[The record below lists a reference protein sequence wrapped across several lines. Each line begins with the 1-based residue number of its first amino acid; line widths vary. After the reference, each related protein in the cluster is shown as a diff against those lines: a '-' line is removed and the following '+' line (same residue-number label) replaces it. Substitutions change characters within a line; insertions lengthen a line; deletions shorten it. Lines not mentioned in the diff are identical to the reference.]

1 MDEVTCLKKRR
12 WRMDKLSL
20 KNKDWKDFYLSDFF
34 DFEKGNQNNM
44 ASLTTGTLPLVSA
57 KKTDNGYKGFVS
69 KEQKKIFRGDILTLN
84 NDGDGGAGIAYYQPT
99 SMALDSHV
107 SALIPKSDL
116 NKYHLLF
123 VSMCITK
130 QRERFGHGYSI
141 NGNRL
146 RAFKIMLPL
155 AADCTNPD
163 WQFMEEYMRRKETL
177 LLKPAVEKLCKR
189 LIHKEI
195 LGGGKLLRSQWKP
208 FSFTE
213 VFTEIQRG
221 KRLKKA
227 DHTEGTVP
235 YVSSTALNNGVDGFV
250 GNEGSV
256 RKFEDCIT
264 IANSGSVGSAFF
276 HQYEFVASDHVTQ
289 LKRKGLDKYAYL
301 FMVPII
307 NRLSEKYS
315 FNREINDERIKREKI
330 LLPINDK
337 GEIDFDFMSS
347 FMQEVE
353 ADILKTTLKVFKKRL
368 NANENKKGGVKWK
381 AFFLEEIAQIS
392 SGKDIY
398 ERERTSGQTPYVT
411 ATANNNGIGY
421 FVGNQN
427 ETLEKGS
434 LSVNRNGSVGY
445 CFYHPYDAL
454 YGNDTRKL
462 KPIRNNKYVSLF
474 ISMCITNQRAKY
486 GYGYKMGTGR
496 LKRQKILLP
505 IDGNSQPNWDYME
518 AYMQNLEQQQILEF
532 LRHIE
537 R

>member
-1 MDEVTCLKKRR
+1 
-12 WRMDKLSL
+12 MDKLSSVRWKPFVFSDIFTISSGKRLTKADMKVGKRPFIGATDSNNGITAWVDNTNESLDKLVLGVNYNGSVVETFFHPYECIFSDDVKRLHL
-20 KNKDWKDFYLSDFF
+20 KNGITSYHVMLFLKTMIIQQKVK
-34 DFEKGNQNNM
+34 FEY
-44 ASLTTGTLPLVSA
+44 
-57 KKTDNGYKGFVS
+57 GYKFNE
-69 KEQKKIFRGDILTLN
+69 KRMQRQKIL
-84 NDGDGGAGIAYYQPT
+84 
-99 SMALDSHV
+99 
-107 SALIPKSDL
+107 
-116 NKYHLLF
+116 
-123 VSMCITK
+123 
-130 QRERFGHGYSI
+130 
-141 NGNRL
+141 
-146 RAFKIMLPL
+146 LPV
-155 AADCTNPD
+155 AEDNSPD
-163 WQFMEEYMRRKETL
+163 WQFMEEYMRKKETL

-235 YVSSTALNNGVDGFV
+235 YVSSTALNNGVDGFI
-250 GNEGSV
+250 GNDGSV

-315 FNREINDERIKREKI
+315 FNREINDERIKREKL
-330 LLPINDK
+330 LLPVNK
-337 GEIDFDFMSS
+337 EGEIDFGFMSS
-347 FMQEVE
+347 FMQDVE

-368 NANENKKGGVKWK
+368 NANENKMGGVKWQ

-445 CFYHPYDAL
+445 CFYHPYEAL

-462 KPIRNNKYVSLF
+462 KPVKNNKYISLF

-505 IDGNSQPNWDYME
+505 VDSNKQPNWEYME
-518 AYMQNLEQQQILEF
+518 TYMQNLEQKQLLEY
-532 LRHIE
+532 LQYLQRK
-537 R
+537 